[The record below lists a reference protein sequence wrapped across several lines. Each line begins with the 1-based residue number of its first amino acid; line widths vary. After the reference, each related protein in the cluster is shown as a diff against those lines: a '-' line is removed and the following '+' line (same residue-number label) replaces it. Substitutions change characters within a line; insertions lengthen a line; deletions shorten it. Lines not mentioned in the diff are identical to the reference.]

1 MAART
6 RSSQGVAPVPTSEA
20 IPPQRQS
27 GAKGSVGPATATVSL
42 KIAVALHDGYYGCTS
57 GTGFSNRAF
66 LEVLTRTVPR
76 GRLLVMP
83 VHISR
88 SDPSYDPTWVA
99 KTEAMLRQAEAEV
112 VPVPGG
118 RAATAALAG
127 CEALC
132 ERVTE
137 TARARLADASMAQL
151 IGLDIPFL
159 GLGPHQ
165 RADDPFSLLLLPRS
179 TSELASPEDR
189 RRIRWEHNGL
199 TAAVRGGARVAAISH
214 HMRGHLEQVYG
225 IPRHAV
231 VDLPNGLLLSD
242 HENVAPAPLPPQ
254 AEAGFLLAMGRAVE
268 SKGFEDLLEAV
279 RILGTEGESVP
290 HLLLAPTT
298 HAETLTRYQ
307 RRLQAMV
314 RDYAID
320 ATFLPR
326 FSPRYRSWLRS
337 PALQGVVVPSRA
349 EPFGR
354 IPLEAFASGAAPV
367 IATRA
372 GGLTETV
379 VDRVTG
385 FTAEARDPM
394 GLAHAIRRALHISA
408 REREQ
413 MRARGR
419 ALLTARH
426 DYEAAVR
433 SYLRQYAPWAMA
445 LSASS
450 RSGA

>member
-1 MAART
+1 MATRT
-6 RSSQGVAPVPTSEA
+6 RSSDDVASVPTA
-20 IPPQRQS
+20 NTVPLQRQR
-27 GAKGSVGPATATVSL
+27 GTEGTVEPAATTISP

-66 LEVLTRTVPR
+66 LEVLARTLPR

-88 SDPSYDPTWVA
+88 SDPSYDPVWGA
-99 KTEAMLRQAEAEV
+99 ETEEMLRQAGAKV

-118 RAATAALAG
+118 RAATATLAG

-132 ERVTE
+132 EQVTE
-137 TARARLADASMAQL
+137 AARERLADAPMAQL

-159 GLGPHQ
+159 GLGPYR

-189 RRIRWEHNGL
+189 RRIRWEHKGL
-199 TAAVRGGARVAAISH
+199 TAAVRGGARVASISH

-225 IPRHAV
+225 VPRHVV

-242 HENVAPAPLPPQ
+242 HEDMAPAPLPPQ

-279 RILGTEGESVP
+279 RILGMQGERVP

-298 HAETLTRYQ
+298 HTETLTGYQ
-307 RRLQAMV
+307 QRLQTMV

-326 FSPRYRSWLRS
+326 FSPQYRSWLRS
-337 PALQGVVVPSRA
+337 PALRGVVVPSRA

-367 IATRA
+367 VATRA
-372 GGLTETV
+372 GGLMETV
-379 VDRVTG
+379 VDGVTG
-385 FTAEARDPM
+385 FTAEAGDPM
-394 GLAHAIRRALHISA
+394 DLTHAIRRALHISA
-408 REREQ
+408 QEREQ
-413 MRARGR
+413 MRERGR
-419 ALLTARH
+419 ALLMARH
-426 DYEAAVR
+426 DYEATIH
-433 SYLRQYAPWAMA
+433 SYLRQYVPWAMA

>member
-6 RSSQGVAPVPTSEA
+6 RSSEGVTSVPTGTA
-20 IPPQRQS
+20 VPLQRQR
-27 GAKGSVGPATATVSL
+27 GAEGTVEPATSAISPKV
-42 KIAVALHDGYYGCTS
+42 AVTLHDGYYGCTS

-66 LEVLTRTVPR
+66 LEVLARTLPR

-83 VHISR
+83 LHISR

-99 KTEAMLRQAEAEV
+99 ETEEMLRLSGAEV
-112 VPVPGG
+112 IPVPGG
-118 RAATAALAG
+118 RAAATALAG

-132 ERVTE
+132 ERIAE
-137 TARARLADASMAQL
+137 TARARLADTPMAQL

-159 GLGPHQ
+159 GLGLHQ

-189 RRIRWEHNGL
+189 RRIRWEHKGL
-199 TAAVRGGARVAAISH
+199 AAAVRGGARVAAISH

-225 IPRHAV
+225 VPRHAV

-242 HENVAPAPLPPQ
+242 HEDVTPAPLPPK

-279 RILGTEGESVP
+279 RILGTWDEHVP

-298 HAETLTRYQ
+298 HTETLTGYQ

-314 RDYAID
+314 RDCAID

-326 FSPRYRSWLRS
+326 FSSQYRSWLRS
-337 PALQGVVVPSRA
+337 PALRGVVVPSRA

-379 VDRVTG
+379 VDGLTG

-394 GLAHAIRRALHISA
+394 DLAHAIRRALHISA

-413 MRARGR
+413 MRGRGR
-419 ALLTARH
+419 ALLMARH
-426 DYEAAVR
+426 DYEATIG
-433 SYLRQYAPWAMA
+433 SYLRQYVPWAMT
-445 LSASS
+445 LSASL

>member
-1 MAART
+1 MAAHK
-6 RSSQGVAPVPTSEA
+6 RSPQGAIHVPTGDA
-20 IPPQRQS
+20 IAPQRQD
-27 GAKGSVGPATATVSL
+27 GRRRVVGPVSSPTTQP

-66 LEVLTRTVPR
+66 LEVLTRTLPR

-83 VHISR
+83 VHIR
-88 SDPSYDPTWVA
+88 PSDASYDPAWVA
-99 KTEAMLRQAEAEV
+99 ETERIVQRAGAEV

-127 CEALC
+127 GEALC
-132 ERVTE
+132 ERVAE
-137 TARARLADASMAQL
+137 VAREHLARAPMAHL

-159 GLGPHQ
+159 GLGLHR
-165 RADDPFSLLLLPRS
+165 RADDPFSLLLVPRS

-189 RRIRWEHNGL
+189 RRIHWEHRGL
-199 TAAVRGGARVAAISH
+199 TAAVSSGARVAAISH

-231 VDLPNGLLLSD
+231 VDLPNGLLLHD
-242 HENVAPAPLPPQ
+242 HEDLPSAPLPPR
-254 AEAGFLLAMGRAVE
+254 AKAGFLLSMGRAVE
-268 SKGFEDLLEAV
+268 SKGFEDLLEAI
-279 RILGTEGESVP
+279 RFLKGQGTHMP

-298 HAETLTRYQ
+298 HAEGLTDYQ
-307 RRLQAMV
+307 RQLQAMV

-320 ATFLPR
+320 ATFLSR
-326 FSPRYRSWLRS
+326 FSSRYRSWLRS
-337 PALQGVVVPSRA
+337 PALRGVVVPSRA

-367 IATRA
+367 VATRA

-379 VDRVTG
+379 IDGVTG
-385 FTAEARDPM
+385 FMAEARDPVD
-394 GLAHAIRRALHISA
+394 LARAIRRALHISGP
-408 REREQ
+408 EREQ
-413 MRARGR
+413 MRAQSG

-426 DYEAAVR
+426 DYEATIR
-433 SYLRQYAPWAMA
+433 SYLRQYTPWAMT
-445 LSASS
+445 LSLAA
-450 RSGA
+450 RS

>member
-6 RSSQGVAPVPTSEA
+6 RSSEGVAPVPPDKA
-20 IPPQRQS
+20 IPLQRQR
-27 GAKGSVGPATATVSL
+27 GAEGTVGPATATSPP

-66 LEVLTRTVPR
+66 LEVLARTLPR

-83 VHISR
+83 VQISH
-88 SDPSYDPTWVA
+88 SDPSYDPEWVA
-99 KTEAMLRQAEAEV
+99 ETEGMLRQAGAEV
-112 VPVPGG
+112 LPVPGG

-137 TARARLADASMAQL
+137 AARERLADAPMAQL
-151 IGLDIPFL
+151 IGLDVPFL
-159 GLGPHQ
+159 GLGPH
-165 RADDPFSLLLLPRS
+165 RRSDDPFSLLLLPRS

-189 RRIRWEHNGL
+189 RRIRWEHKGL
-199 TAAVRGGARVAAISH
+199 TTAVRDGARIAAISH

-225 IPRHAV
+225 VPRHAV

-242 HENVAPAPLPPQ
+242 HEDVAPAPLPPR

-268 SKGFEDLLEAV
+268 SKGFEDLLEAL
-279 RILGTEGESVP
+279 RFLGAQGERVP
-290 HLLLAPTT
+290 HLLLAATT
-298 HAETLTRYQ
+298 HTEILTAYQ
-307 RRLQAMV
+307 QQLKAMV
-314 RDYAID
+314 RDYAIN

-326 FSPRYRSWLRS
+326 FSPQYRSWLRS
-337 PALQGVVVPSRA
+337 PALRGVVVPSRA

-354 IPLEAFASGAAPV
+354 IPLEAFVSGAAPV
-367 IATRA
+367 VATRA

-379 VDRVTG
+379 VDGVTG

-426 DYEAAVR
+426 DYEATIR
-433 SYLRQYAPWAMA
+433 SYLHQYVPWAMA
-445 LSASS
+445 LSASL

>member
-1 MAART
+1 MAARI
-6 RSSQGVAPVPTSEA
+6 RSSEDVAPVPANRT
-20 IPPQRQS
+20 
-27 GAKGSVGPATATVSL
+27 ATAQLSTATLSPT
-42 KIAVALHDGYYGCTS
+42 IAVALHDGYYGCTS

-66 LEVLTRTVPR
+66 LEVLARALPR

-88 SDPSYDPTWVA
+88 SDPSYDPVWV
-99 KTEAMLRQAEAEV
+99 TETEEMLRQAGAEI

-127 CEALC
+127 CETLC

-137 TARARLADASMAQL
+137 AARERLADASMAQL

-159 GLGPHQ
+159 GLGPH
-165 RADDPFSLLLLPRS
+165 RRSDDPFSLLLLPRS

-189 RRIRWEHNGL
+189 RRIRWEHEGL
-199 TAAVRGGARVAAISH
+199 TAAVRGGALVAAISH

-225 IPRHAV
+225 VPRRAV

-242 HENVAPAPLPPQ
+242 HEDVVPAPLPPR

-279 RILGTEGESVP
+279 RILGTRGDRVP

-298 HAETLTRYQ
+298 HTETLTSYQ
-307 RRLQAMV
+307 QRLQAMV
-314 RDYAID
+314 REYAID

-326 FSPRYRSWLRS
+326 FSPQYRSWLRS
-337 PALQGVVVPSRA
+337 PALRGVVVPSRA

-367 IATRA
+367 VATRA

-379 VDRVTG
+379 VDGLTG

-408 REREQ
+408 QERER

-426 DYEAAVR
+426 DYEGTIR
-433 SYLRQYAPWAMA
+433 SFLCQHLPWATA
-445 LSASS
+445 PSASL

>member
-1 MAART
+1 MAARIP
-6 RSSQGVAPVPTSEA
+6 SSEDVTPDPTSQA
-20 IPPQRQS
+20 TPFHRQR
-27 GAKGSVGPATATVSL
+27 GAEETSEPATSMISPR
-42 KIAVALHDGYYGCTS
+42 IAVALHDGYYGCTS

-66 LEVLTRTVPR
+66 LEVLTRTLPP

-88 SDPSYDPTWVA
+88 SDRSYDPVWVA
-99 KTEAMLRQAEAEV
+99 QTEEMLRRAGAKV

-118 RAATAALAG
+118 RAATAALVG

-132 ERVTE
+132 ELVMEVTRE
-137 TARARLADASMAQL
+137 HLADAPMAQL
-151 IGLDIPFL
+151 IGLDVPFL
-159 GLGPHQ
+159 GLGSHF
-165 RADDPFSLLLLPRS
+165 RADDPFGLLLLPRS
-179 TSELASPEDR
+179 TSELASPGDR
-189 RRIRWEHNGL
+189 RRIRWEHKGL

-225 IPRHAV
+225 IPRRAV

-242 HENVAPAPLPPQ
+242 HENVAPVALPPQ

-268 SKGFEDLLEAV
+268 SKGFEDLLEAL
-279 RILGTEGESVP
+279 RILGKQGERVP

-298 HAETLTRYQ
+298 HVEALTDYQ

-314 RDYAID
+314 HDYSID
-320 ATFLPR
+320 ATLLPR
-326 FSPRYRSWLRS
+326 FSPQYRSWLRS
-337 PALQGVVVPSRA
+337 PVLRGVVVPSRA

-367 IATRA
+367 VATRA

-379 VDRVTG
+379 IDGVTG
-385 FTAEARDPM
+385 FTAAARDPM
-394 GLAHAIRRALHISA
+394 DLAHAIRRALCITVPD
-408 REREQ
+408 REQ
-413 MRARGR
+413 MRARSR

-426 DYEAAVR
+426 DYETTIR
-433 SYLRQYAPWAMA
+433 SYLRQYTPWALA
-445 LSASS
+445 LGAPL

>member
-6 RSSQGVAPVPTSEA
+6 RSSQGVAPVPTTKA
-20 IPPQRQS
+20 VPLQRQRGKE
-27 GAKGSVGPATATVSL
+27 GAVGPATTTTPS

-66 LEVLTRTVPR
+66 LEVLTRALPR

-99 KTEAMLRQAEAEV
+99 ETEGMLGQAGAEV

-137 TARARLADASMAQL
+137 TARARLADAPMAQL

-159 GLGPHQ
+159 GLGPHR

-189 RRIRWEHNGL
+189 RRIRWERKGL
-199 TAAVRGGARVAAISH
+199 TAAVGDGARVAAISH

-225 IPRHAV
+225 VPRQAV

-242 HENVAPAPLPPQ
+242 QEDVVPAPLPPQ
-254 AEAGFLLAMGRAVE
+254 AEAGFLLALGRAVE

-279 RILGTEGESVP
+279 RILGTQGERVP
-290 HLLLAPTT
+290 HLLLASTT
-298 HAETLTRYQ
+298 HTETLTDYQ
-307 RRLQAMV
+307 QRLQAMV

-337 PALQGVVVPSRA
+337 PALRGVVVPSRA

-367 IATRA
+367 VATRA

-379 VDRVTG
+379 VDGVTG
-385 FTAEARDPM
+385 FTAGARDPVN
-394 GLAHAIRRALHISA
+394 LAHAIRRALHISV

-419 ALLTARH
+419 ALLMARH
-426 DYEAAVR
+426 DYEATIR
-433 SYLRQYAPWAMA
+433 SYLRQYTPWAMA
-445 LSASS
+445 
-450 RSGA
+450 RSVPLRGGA

>member
-1 MAART
+1 
-6 RSSQGVAPVPTSEA
+6 
-20 IPPQRQS
+20 
-27 GAKGSVGPATATVSL
+27 
-42 KIAVALHDGYYGCTS
+42 
-57 GTGFSNRAF
+57 
-66 LEVLTRTVPR
+66 
-76 GRLLVMP
+76 MP

-88 SDPSYDPTWVA
+88 SDPSYDPAWVA
-99 KTEAMLRQAEAEV
+99 ETEDMLRRADAEV

-118 RAATAALAG
+118 RAATAARAG

-137 TARARLADASMAQL
+137 ATRERLADAPTAQL
-151 IGLDIPFL
+151 IGLDVPFL
-159 GLGPHQ
+159 GLGSH
-165 RADDPFSLLLLPRS
+165 RRVDDPFSLLLLPRS

-189 RRIRWEHNGL
+189 RRIRWEHKGL

-225 IPRHAV
+225 IPRHAM

-242 HENVAPAPLPPQ
+242 HEDVARASLPPQ

-268 SKGFEDLLEAV
+268 SKGFEDLLEAL
-279 RILGTEGESVP
+279 RILSARGERVP

-298 HAETLTRYQ
+298 HTETLSGYQ
-307 RRLQAMV
+307 RQLQAMV

-326 FSPRYRSWLRS
+326 FSPLYRSWLRS
-337 PALQGVVVPSRA
+337 PALRGLVVPSRS

-367 IATRA
+367 VATRA

-379 VDRVTG
+379 VDGVTG

-394 GLAHAIRRALHISA
+394 DLAHAIGRALHIGP
-408 REREQ
+408 RERDQ

-419 ALLTARH
+419 ALLMARH
-426 DYEAAVR
+426 DYEATIR
-433 SYLRQYAPWAMA
+433 SYLRQYVPWAMA
-445 LSASS
+445 LRAP
-450 RSGA
+450 